1 MPTGFWWRS
10 LKEIDVIDRGIWEDN
25 VKNGLKKSDRKL

>member
-1 MPTGFWWRS
+1 MHTGFWWGS

-25 VKNGLKKSDRKL
+25 VTMGFKKSDRRL